1 MNHMTITKIYTL
13 DTGELEVDNAAEQ
26 ISSLPADS
34 AAKRLL
40 RIGLHQIMGLVLM
53 TGNICNNAHLGE
65 FNKLVGQA
73 TDIACIEI
81 LEKFN
86 LEDVRQVNPLPPKP
100 SSHPPPP
107 PIRTSCLW

>member
-1 MNHMTITKIYTL
+1 MQGTLTMNHMTITKLYTL
-13 DTGELEVDNAAEQ
+13 DTGELEVDNATEQ

-40 RIGLHQIMGLVLM
+40 RIGTPCTRLVLIA
-53 TGNICNNAHLGE
+53 GNICNNAHLGE

-73 TDIACIEI
+73 TDIACVEI

-86 LEDVRQVNPLPPKP
+86 LEDVRQVTNPPPKP
-100 SSHPPPP
+100 LSPS
-107 PIRTSCLW
+107 RTSF